1 MISSYSLK
9 MAPEMWNWSNFI
21 ELGKFSDLPAI
32 HRLSAD
38 HMQSEGIVL
47 PRHSTPVCRG
57 KSWKKNYYYSRADKM
72 LQNQESS
79 RSASSY
85 LWWKKKKNGAKLCNL
100 CVTVYHITRYWEKKG
115 TSCCFCYCFATA
127 LLFNCY
133 CNYVFLLFVV
143 ISIISWGNLFR
154 QQNYI

>member
-1 MISSYSLK
+1 MRFTWYLAILLK
-9 MAPEMWNWSNFI
+9 WRLKMWNWSNFI

-38 HMQSEGIVL
+38 RMQSEGIVL

-57 KSWKKNYYYSRADKM
+57 KSYYYSRADKM
-72 LQNQESS
+72 LQNEESS

-85 LWWKKKKNGAKLCNL
+85 LWRKKKKNGAKLCNL

-115 TSCCFCYCFATA
+115 TYCFFCYCFATV

-143 ISIISWGNLFR
+143 ISIISWGNLVR